1 MDIIKISQE
10 ILDNVEKLDNIVDS
24 YFDPI
29 KDLTETAS
37 DIFAPIKAIH
47 SLYTLNKKRKFKSF
61 LKGYAES
68 LDRNRLTNLNDLESL
83 KKYLKNESNFNFLS
97 DTIENAV
104 NSKSVYGSILLG
116 YYAGQIL
123 SNGKRINYKDLI
135 IIEGIKELNDIEL
148 SCFVRIYNKSDLSKL
163 VHLQQ
168 LNLGAFEFY
177 SQLTLE
183 KLIQIRF
190 VEKDHNTYFG
200 SHKNYNFNSTE
211 IAEEVFFLIKDIG
224 VYNELLNYE
233 F

>member
-1 MDIIKISQE
+1 MDIIKISQK

-68 LDRNRLTNLNDLESL
+68 LDRNRLTNLNDVESL

-123 SNGKRINYKDLI
+123 SNSRRINYKDLI

-148 SCFVRIYNKSDLSKL
+148 SCFVRIYNAADLSKL

-168 LNLGAFEFY
+168 LHLGAFEF
-177 SQLTLE
+177 SSKLTLE
-183 KLIQIRF
+183 KLIQLRF
-190 VEKDHNTYFG
+190 VEKDYNTYLG
-200 SHKNYNFNSTE
+200 GNKNHNFNSTE
-211 IAEEVFFLIKDIG
+211 IAEEVFFLIKDVGI
-224 VYNELLNYE
+224 YYQLLNYE

>member
-168 LNLGAFEFY
+168 LNLGAFEF
-177 SQLTLE
+177 SSKLTLE
-183 KLIQIRF
+183 KLIQLRF
-190 VEKDHNTYFG
+190 VEKDYNTYLG
-200 SHKNYNFNSTE
+200 GNKNHNFNSTE
-211 IAEEVFFLIKDIG
+211 IAEEVFFLIKDVGI
-224 VYNELLNYE
+224 YYQLLNYE